1 MIHRLVIGTGI
12 GLVTGLMSWRGNV
25 TANVVSV
32 FPDGLT
38 LVVLAA
44 LLVAAIR
51 FELRRTIA
59 RDGRESLRTGL
70 TIAAAAGMVFGS
82 AVVALGIARFSAPS
96 AALSAFLFFVAVLSS
111 MGIGVVASVLMAR
124 STARAA

>member
-1 MIHRLVIGTGI
+1 MINRLVIGTGI
-12 GLVTGLMSWRGNV
+12 GLIAGLLSWRGNV

-38 LVVLAA
+38 LAVLAA

-51 FELRRTIA
+51 FELRRTSA
-59 RDGRESLRTGL
+59 RDSRESLRAGL
-70 TIAAAAGMVFGS
+70 TIAAAAGVVFGS
-82 AVVALGIARFSAPS
+82 AIVALGLTRFSAPS
-96 AALSAFLFFVAVLSS
+96 AMLSAFLFFVAVLSS

-124 STARAA
+124 STVRAA

>member
-1 MIHRLVIGTGI
+1 MINRLAIGAGV

-25 TANVVSV
+25 TTNVVSA

-38 LVVLAA
+38 LAVLAA

-51 FELRRTIA
+51 FELRRTSA
-59 RDGRESLRTGL
+59 RGGLESLRAGL
-70 TIAAAAGMVFGS
+70 TIAAAAGVVFGS
-82 AVVALGIARFSAPS
+82 AIVALGLTRFSAPS
-96 AALSAFLFFVAVLSS
+96 VALSAFLFFAAVLSS
-111 MGIGVVASVLMAR
+111 MGIWVVASVLMAR

>member
-1 MIHRLVIGTGI
+1 MINRLVIGTGI

-38 LVVLAA
+38 LAVLAA

-51 FELRRTIA
+51 FELRRADAHDRRT
-59 RDGRESLRTGL
+59 SLWSGL
-70 TIAAAAGMVFGS
+70 TIAAAAGVVFGF
-82 AVVALGIARFSAPS
+82 AIVALGIARFSAPS